1 MHVIVKARHMT
12 LTPALKAHAEEK
24 LGRSVMRVFDRPAV
38 QVEIELT
45 DLGAKDGDTKECRVI
60 VFMPKGKTITIT
72 EVTDNMYKAIDLAQD
87 RLLQQ
92 VKRERGRR
100 HNAQRQR
107 LAAQEMRDRVARE
120 SLTVG
125 LEPWER
131 EVAEF
136 ERSNLRT

>member
-24 LGRSVMRVFDRPAV
+24 LGRSVMRIFDRPAC

-45 DLGAKDGDTKECRVI
+45 DLGAKDGDTKECRV
-60 VFMPKGKTITIT
+60 VVYMPKGKTITIT
-72 EVTDNMYKAIDLAQD
+72 EVTDNMYKAIDLAED

-100 HNAQRQR
+100 QNPHRQR
-107 LAAQEMRDRVARE
+107 LAAQQMRAQWARE
-120 SLTVG
+120 QLTAG

-136 ERSNLRT
+136 EQSTLRA

>member
-12 LTPALKAHAEEK
+12 LTPALKAFAEEK
-24 LGRSVMRVFDRPAV
+24 LGRSVMRVFDRPAC

-72 EVTDNMYKAIDLAQD
+72 EVTDNMYKAIDLAHD

-100 HNAQRQR
+100 HNPHRQR
-107 LAAQEMRDRVARE
+107 LAAQQMRDRVARE
-120 SLTVG
+120 SLTAG

-136 ERSNLRT
+136 ERSTLRT

>member
-24 LGRSVMRVFDRPAV
+24 LGRSVMRVFDRPAC

-45 DLGAKDGDTKECRVI
+45 DLGAKDGDTKECRVL
-60 VFMPKGKTITIT
+60 VFVPKGKTINIT
-72 EVTDNMYKAIDLAQD
+72 EVTDNMYKAIDLAHD

-100 HNAQRQR
+100 HNPHRQR
-107 LAAQEMRDRVARE
+107 LQAREMREQVARE
-120 SLTVG
+120 NLTVG

-136 ERSNLRT
+136 EQSTMRA

>member
-24 LGRSVMRVFDRPAV
+24 LGRSVMKIFDRPAC

-60 VFMPKGKTITIT
+60 VFMPKGKTITIK
-72 EVTDNMYKAIDLAQD
+72 EVTDNMYKAIDLAHD

-92 VKRERGRR
+92 VKRERGRTQNSHR
-100 HNAQRQR
+100 RR
-107 LAAQEMRDRVARE
+107 LAAREQRAQWARE
-120 SLTVG
+120 NLTAG

-136 ERSNLRT
+136 ERSTLRT